1 MSNTTTKKEKG
12 QKFDLKKVLFNLNSE
27 FNKIIWPSKDSLTK
41 STIAVSVTSLAV
53 GLIIAVVDMLV
64 KYGLGLIIK

>member
-12 QKFDLKKVLFNLNSE
+12 LDLKKILFNLKSE
-27 FNKIIWPSKDSLTK
+27 YNKIVWPSKESLTK

-53 GLIIAVVDMLV
+53 GVIIAVVDMLV